1 MATSRRSGAPAIGID
16 LGTTYSC
23 VAVWRDDRVEIITN
37 EYGNRTT
44 PSCVAF
50 TDAER
55 LIGDGAINQITF
67 NPNNTVYDAKRLIGR
82 RFSEIMMQD
91 DLKLWPFKVI
101 QGTNDMP
108 KVVVNYKGQEKQ
120 FTTEE
125 ISSMVLAKMKEVA
138 ETYIGETVKSTVI
151 TVPAYFNDCQRQSTK
166 NAATIAGLKVMRMI
180 NEPTAAAVAY
190 GVAHKSRIVGER
202 NVLVFDLGGGTLLS
216 IGEGSFFEVKAVAG
230 DTHLGGHDFDNNL
243 VSYCVEEFK
252 NKWNKDLS
260 GNKKALARLKVACE
274 KAKIILSFATTTLIE
289 IHGLHEAIDFSLR
302 ITRAKF
308 EDLNMTIFTKCIKK
322 VDTCLAYAKMNKTSV
337 HEVIL
342 VGGSTR
348 IPKVQSMLQEF
359 FDGKELCKSIN
370 PDEAVAY
377 GAAVMAAMLS
387 GETSEILNELVLLDV
402 TPLALGVEVLGE
414 KMCVVIPR
422 NTLIPTSFTKKFVTT
437 KDYQSSIRF
446 KVYQGERTRST
457 DNYLLGQLL
466 VSGIPAAPKG
476 VSVVEICFE
485 IDANGILTVTGKV
498 VLTGKTETLTVTN
511 YRGRLSKQEIEKMT
525 KDAEKFKVEDH
536 EYKRKVDACNGLEDC
551 LYVLKKK
558 LKGDDRTPKVL
569 KNMKYAYEE
578 TRKWLADNKTATGD
592 EIEARKEYL
601 EFVSSLAFSN

>member
-1 MATSRRSGAPAIGID
+1 
-16 LGTTYSC
+16 
-23 VAVWRDDRVEIITN
+23 
-37 EYGNRTT
+37 
-44 PSCVAF
+44 
-50 TDAER
+50 
-55 LIGDGAINQITF
+55 
-67 NPNNTVYDAKRLIGR
+67 
-82 RFSEIMMQD
+82 MMQD
-91 DLKLWPFKVI
+91 ELQLWPFKVI

-125 ISSMVLAKMKEVA
+125 ISSMVVAKMKEVA
-138 ETYIGETVKSTVI
+138 ETYIGETVKFAVI

-166 NAATIAGLKVMRMI
+166 NAATIAGLNVMRMI

-202 NVLVFDLGGGTLLS
+202 SVLVFDLGGGTLDVSLLS

-230 DTHLGGHDFDNNL
+230 DTHLGG
-243 VSYCVEEFK
+243 EFK
-252 NKWNKDLS
+252 NKWNKDLP

-289 IHGLHEAIDFSLR
+289 IHGFHEAIDFSLR
-302 ITRAKF
+302 LTRAKF

-322 VDTCLAYAKMNKTSV
+322 VETCLAYAQMNRTSV

-359 FDGKELCKSIN
+359 FDGKELCESIN

-387 GETSEILNELVLLDV
+387 GETSEILNE
-402 TPLALGVEVLGE
+402 E

-446 KVYQGERTRST
+446 KVYQGERTRFT

-498 VLTGKTETLTVTN
+498 VLTGKTESLTVTN